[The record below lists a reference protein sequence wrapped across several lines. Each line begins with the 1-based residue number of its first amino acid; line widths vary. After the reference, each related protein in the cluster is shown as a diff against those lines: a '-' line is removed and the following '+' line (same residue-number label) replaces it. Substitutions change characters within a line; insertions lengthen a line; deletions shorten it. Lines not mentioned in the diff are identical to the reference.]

1 MALCEGLR
9 GNEVGPGFVWLLHH
23 EEMWC
28 CGTESVGMW
37 ACGHGLSLD
46 LVILM
51 AFSNLGDSVNRR
63 EGLNVMKMKGKM
75 KPKEHKNRTSC
86 QIARCIFKYLSS
98 RTPFRVP
105 LTNQSL

>member
-37 ACGHGLSLD
+37 AWAELG
-46 LVILM
+46 
-51 AFSNLGDSVNRR
+51 LGDLN
-63 EGLNVMKMKGKM
+63 GL
-75 KPKEHKNRTSC
+75 
-86 QIARCIFKYLSS
+86 F
-98 RTPFRVP
+98 
-105 LTNQSL
+105 QSW